1 MPRTVKEVMTTRVV
15 SVLPDDPATRAVDL
29 LRRYGFSALPVAD
42 RGYHLVGMVSLL
54 DVLRWREAHPED
66 TEDPAVGE
74 IMTRDVLWMR
84 PSAKLTLVGHRLRTY
99 GELRVMPIVERGRL
113 VGVVTRSDLLRP
125 RRQENWATAL
135 VRHFK
140 GKDSA
145 EDEVLLNLARP
156 HRVGPPP
163 ADTALVREVMTT
175 DVVSVGVGQSVEGAA
190 EMLLRHRLTAMPV
203 VDDRRQVLGVVSE
216 ADLLRDPL
224 SGRRELRTVGGVM
237 TRPAVVIAADATVAE
252 ARAMVADRGLRMM
265 PVVEG
270 GRLVGVLSRRDLV

>member
-99 GELRVMPIVERGRL
+99 GELRVMPIVERGVL
-113 VGVVTRSDLLRP
+113 VGIVTRSDLLRP
-125 RRQENWATAL
+125 RASIGDRIRSRFRRDDRDEPLLHMARSRRPGPRAPDDAPITTVMTNDVIAVRRSATLSRAVELMLQHRHTAL
-135 VRHFK
+135 
-140 GKDSA
+140 
-145 EDEVLLNLARP
+145 
-156 HRVGPPP
+156 
-163 ADTALVREVMTT
+163 
-175 DVVSVGVGQSVEGAA
+175 
-190 EMLLRHRLTAMPV
+190 PV
-203 VDDRRQVLGVVSE
+203 VEWDGRLVGLVSE
-216 ADLLRDPL
+216 ADVLGDPL
-224 SGRRELRTVGGVM
+224 YTQGPRRTVGDVM
-237 TRPAVVIAADATVAE
+237 THAPITVDVDATVGA
-252 ARAMVADRGLRMM
+252 ARDLIADRGLRLL
-265 PVVEG
+265 PVVKEG
-270 GRLVGVLSRRDLV
+270 VVVGVVGRSDLV

>member
-99 GELRVMPIVERGRL
+99 GELRVMPIVERGVL
-113 VGVVTRSDLLRP
+113 VGIVTRSDLLRP
-125 RRQENWATAL
+125 RASIGDRIRSRFRRDDRDEPLLHMARSRRPGPRAPDDAPITTVMTNDVIAVRRSATLSRAVELMLQHRHTAL
-135 VRHFK
+135 
-140 GKDSA
+140 
-145 EDEVLLNLARP
+145 
-156 HRVGPPP
+156 
-163 ADTALVREVMTT
+163 
-175 DVVSVGVGQSVEGAA
+175 
-190 EMLLRHRLTAMPV
+190 PV
-203 VDDRRQVLGVVSE
+203 VEWDGRLVGLVSE
-216 ADLLRDPL
+216 ADVLGDPL
-224 SGRRELRTVGGVM
+224 YTQGPRRTVGDVM
-237 TRPAVVIAADATVAE
+237 TQAPITVDVDATVGA
-252 ARAMVADRGLRMM
+252 ARDLIADRGLRLL
-265 PVVEG
+265 PVVKEG
-270 GRLVGVLSRRDLV
+270 VVVGVVGRSDLV

>member
-99 GELRVMPIVERGRL
+99 GELRVMPIVERGVL
-113 VGVVTRSDLLRP
+113 VGIVTRSDLLRP
-125 RRQENWATAL
+125 RASIGDRIRSRFRRDDRDEPLLHMARSRRPGPRAPDDAPITTVMTNDVIAVRRSATLSRAVELMLQHRHTAL
-135 VRHFK
+135 
-140 GKDSA
+140 
-145 EDEVLLNLARP
+145 
-156 HRVGPPP
+156 
-163 ADTALVREVMTT
+163 
-175 DVVSVGVGQSVEGAA
+175 
-190 EMLLRHRLTAMPV
+190 PV
-203 VDDRRQVLGVVSE
+203 VEWDGRLVGVVSE
-216 ADLLRDPL
+216 ADVLGDPL
-224 SGRRELRTVGGVM
+224 YTQGPRRTVGDVM
-237 TRPAVVIAADATVAE
+237 THAPITVDVDATVGA
-252 ARAMVADRGLRMM
+252 ARDLIADRGLRLL
-265 PVVEG
+265 PVVKEG
-270 GRLVGVLSRRDLV
+270 VLVGVVGRSDLV

>member
-99 GELRVMPIVERGRL
+99 GELRVMPIVERGVL
-113 VGVVTRSDLLRP
+113 VGIVTRSDLLRSRASIGDRIRSRFRRDDRDEPLLHMARSRRPGP
-125 RRQENWATAL
+125 RAPDDAPITTVMTNDVIAVRRSATLSRAVELMLQHRHTAL
-135 VRHFK
+135 
-140 GKDSA
+140 
-145 EDEVLLNLARP
+145 
-156 HRVGPPP
+156 
-163 ADTALVREVMTT
+163 
-175 DVVSVGVGQSVEGAA
+175 
-190 EMLLRHRLTAMPV
+190 PV
-203 VDDRRQVLGVVSE
+203 VEWDGRLVGLVSE
-216 ADLLRDPL
+216 ADVLGDPL
-224 SGRRELRTVGGVM
+224 YTPGPRRTVGDVM
-237 TRPAVVIAADATVAE
+237 THAPITVDVDATVGA
-252 ARAMVADRGLRMM
+252 ARDLIADRGLRLL
-265 PVVEG
+265 PVVKEG
-270 GRLVGVLSRRDLV
+270 VVVGVVGRSDLV

>member
-99 GELRVMPIVERGRL
+99 GELRVMPIVERGVL

-125 RRQENWATAL
+125 RASIGDRIRSRFRRDDRDEPLLHMARSRRPGPRAPDDAPITTVMTNDVIAVRRSATLSRAVELMLQHRHTAL
-135 VRHFK
+135 
-140 GKDSA
+140 
-145 EDEVLLNLARP
+145 
-156 HRVGPPP
+156 
-163 ADTALVREVMTT
+163 
-175 DVVSVGVGQSVEGAA
+175 
-190 EMLLRHRLTAMPV
+190 PV
-203 VDDRRQVLGVVSE
+203 VEWDGRLVGLVSE
-216 ADLLRDPL
+216 ADVLGDPL
-224 SGRRELRTVGGVM
+224 YTQGPRRTVGDVM
-237 TRPAVVIAADATVAE
+237 THAPITVDVDATVGA
-252 ARAMVADRGLRMM
+252 ARDLIADRGLRLL
-265 PVVEG
+265 PVVKEG
-270 GRLVGVLSRRDLV
+270 VVVGVVGRSDLV